1 MGCRV
6 KTEVITEK
14 SSSTVTVN
22 LLPLIKKVKKLIT
35 GDSEEEKLEKERI
48 MRAKE
53 RGGEDVI

>member
-1 MGCRV
+1 MRNEV

-14 SSSTVTVN
+14 PTSTVTVN